1 MPRISSSNPF
11 WFRRL
16 ALTWRMR
23 RFGMICYHLKLY
35 FIGDTKLEL
44 SIPLLF
50 WDACILLIQGYIFI
64 FGSSSI
70 SLSSS
75 DPLSGRTPTL
85 AAATW
90 WSRGWWVSCGLG
102 RTEWGGSALGWYELR
117 PFRSSWWLKSA
128 MRRGSVETSGTVL
141 FNTYELIQ
149 KLNENLQTNLPKFPW
164 IFGNSSLIPLW
175 NFRIISCK
183 TWVDTLMVKLTIL
196 MIWWPWRSWDILIW
210 VIPIHCITFPKV
222 QIRIQFYDMLH
233 FRWWNIKRIE
243 AIFPQW

>member
-44 SIPLLF
+44 FIPLLF

-128 MRRGSVETSGTVL
+128 IRRGSVETSGTVL
-141 FNTYELIQ
+141 FNTYEMIR
-149 KLNENLQTNLPKFPW
+149 KLSENSHATPTNLRKFTLDYCILKFSYHFLW
-164 IFGNSSLIPLW
+164 NLGRYLDGQTVHSDDMATMMELEYTDSGNSNSLHYFSEGSK
-175 NFRIISCK
+175 N
-183 TWVDTLMVKLTIL
+183 
-196 MIWWPWRSWDILIW
+196 
-210 VIPIHCITFPKV
+210 
-222 QIRIQFYDMLH
+222 QF
-233 FRWWNIKRIE
+233 
-243 AIFPQW
+243 